1 MLAARRPGARRM
13 TMTQRGELRLYV
25 TGSTLLSTRAIENVE
40 WMIREELGENYH
52 CEVVDVLERPDLA
65 EEDRVFA
72 TPALVRRSP
81 APVRKLVGDM
91 SDRELVLASLRFGRT
106 VESINRDLENQ

>member
-1 MLAARRPGARRM
+1 M
-13 TMTQRGELRLYV
+13 TERGELRLYV
-25 TGSTLLSTRAIENVE
+25 TGSTLLSARAIENVE
-40 WMIREELGENYH
+40 WMLREELGESYR

-91 SDRELVLASLRFGRT
+91 SDRELVLANLRLGRS
-106 VESINRDLENQ
+106 VDGVNRDLENL

>member
-1 MLAARRPGARRM
+1 M
-13 TMTQRGELRLYV
+13 TERGQLRLYV
-25 TGSTLLSTRAIENVE
+25 TGSTLLSARAIENVE
-40 WMIREELGENYH
+40 WMIQEELGSSYD

-81 APVRKLVGDM
+81 GPVRKLIGDL
-91 SDRELVLASLRFGRT
+91 SDRELVLASLRLRPRSETFRPDPERT
-106 VESINRDLENQ
+106 